1 MNLTLNLRWS
11 VLTLLLGF
19 SLAVFAR
26 NEKPFVIPELKEW
39 YGGTGEFQLT
49 PNAKIVF
56 PKNNPELEKIAIA
69 LSEDIHT
76 MFGYQL
82 ETYAGPSKRGDIIL
96 ALKKE
101 KELGDEG
108 YRMNISNTLKI
119 EANGVQ
125 GVYWG
130 TRTLLQ
136 IAEQGNHLELPQG
149 KIKDIPDFES
159 RGFMMDCGRKYIP
172 LYVLES
178 YVKIMSYYKMNTLLV
193 HLNDN
198 GFPQFF
204 QEDFSKTYSAF
215 RLESE
220 TFPELT
226 AQDGFYTKQEFKDF
240 QKEAATQF
248 VTIVPEIDVPAH
260 SLAFTQYLPELA
272 SDGYGMDHLDLFKQ
286 ETYDFIDALFKEYL
300 QGDDPIFVGK
310 RVHVGTDEYSNR
322 DKAVV
327 EKFRYFTDYC
337 IKLVESYGK
346 EAAIWGALTHAKGD
360 TPVKSENVLLYA
372 WHNNYAQPD
381 EMIEQGFDILSIP
394 DGLLYIVPNAGY
406 YYDFL
411 NIEKLYKTWTP
422 NVVGEKTLAY
432 DEPKLKGG
440 MFAVWNDHVGN
451 GITCKDI
458 LVRVYPA
465 LQTLSTKMWTGKN
478 TSVDWLIF
486 DEKRS
491 LLSEAPGI
499 NELGRI
505 GLPNSLVYELK
516 AVSPNT
522 MNNIEE
528 IGYNYTVTFDIEGK
542 LEEKNTILLSSKAA
556 NFYLS
561 DPIKGLLG
569 FSRDGYLDTFNYRIK
584 PGVKVNITIQGDVQ
598 GTRLYIDGKLKED
611 KSPWK
616 QYFKRGDKYESMS
629 YLSTLFFPLRE
640 TGNFKSSISNLK
652 VYNYIK

>member
-11 VLTLLLGF
+11 ALTLLLGF
-19 SLAVFAR
+19 SLVLFAK

-39 YGGTGEFQLT
+39 YGGTGEFQLKPDT
-49 PNAKIVF
+49 KIVF
-56 PKNNPELEKIAIA
+56 SKNNPKLEKIALA

-76 MFGYQL
+76 MFGYRL
-82 ETYAGPSKRGDIIL
+82 ETCAGSSKNGDIVL
-96 ALKKE
+96 SLKKE

-108 YRMNISNTLKI
+108 YRMNIANTLRI
-119 EANGVQ
+119 EANRIQ

-136 IAEQGNHLELPQG
+136 IAEQSNQLKLPKG
-149 KIKDIPDFES
+149 KIKDMPDFES
-159 RGFMMDCGRKYIP
+159 RGFMLDCGRKYIP

-198 GFPQFF
+198 GFTQFF
-204 QEDFSKTYSAF
+204 QEDFNKTYSAF
-215 RLESE
+215 RLESD

-248 VTIVPEIDVPAH
+248 VTIVPEIDIPAH

-286 ETYDFIDALFKEYL
+286 ETYDFVDALFKEYL
-300 QGDDPIFVGK
+300 EGDDPIFVGK

-337 IKLVESYGK
+337 IKLVEGYGK

-360 TPVKSENVLLYA
+360 TPVKSDNVLLYA

-381 EMIEQGFDILSIP
+381 DMIEQGFDILSIP

-411 NIEKLYKTWTP
+411 DIEKLYKTWTP
-422 NVVGEKTLAY
+422 NIVGEKTLAY

-451 GITCKDI
+451 GVTCKDI
-458 LVRVYPA
+458 QVRAYPA

-486 DEKRS
+486 DEKRN

-505 GLPNSLVYELK
+505 GSPNSLVYELNTI
-516 AVSPNT
+516 SPN
-522 MNNIEE
+522 MVNNIEE
-528 IGYNYTVTFDIEGK
+528 IGYDYTVTFDIEGQ
-542 LEEKNTILLSSKAA
+542 LEEKNTILFSSKAA
-556 NFYLS
+556 DFYLS

-569 FSRDGYLDTFNYRIK
+569 FSRDGYLDTFNYRVK
-584 PGVKVNITIQGDVQ
+584 PGVKANITIQGDAQ
-598 GTRLYIDGKLKED
+598 GTRLYVDGKLKED

-629 YLSTLFFPLRE
+629 YLSTLFFPLKE
-640 TGNFKSSISNLK
+640 TGNFKSSISNLR